1 MRRERGRGKES
12 VGHPSFPHVPA
23 AVTHTVTSPPQLTQA
38 ILERMSRKIGRIGDW
53 NNNSQSGSDRFMSRS
68 RLFKTTSDTNCNLR
82 NGSSGPRIATLRDST
97 QPDPPA
103 RHHVSDD
110 EDEEESGR
118 DQGESWFAGGERRLV
133 LIVSLTSVIYL
144 IRHLQVGYR

>member
-1 MRRERGRGKES
+1 MEQLFAVGDKDEEGEGES

-23 AVTHTVTSPPQLTQA
+23 AVTQTVTSPLQLTQA
-38 ILERMSRKIGRIGDW
+38 ILERMSKKIGRIGDW
-53 NNNSQSGSDRFMSRS
+53 NNNSQSGSDRFVSRIL
-68 RLFKTTSDTNCNLR
+68 LFKATSNPDGDSR
-82 NGSSGPRIATLRDST
+82 HGSSGRRVATLHDAS

-103 RHHVSDD
+103 RHHASDD

-133 LIVSLTSVIYL
+133 FIMSSTSI
-144 IRHLQVGYR
+144 HL

>member
-1 MRRERGRGKES
+1 M
-12 VGHPSFPHVPA
+12 GHPSFPHAPA

-53 NNNSQSGSDRFMSRS
+53 NNNSQSGSDRFMSHI
-68 RLFKTTSDTNCNLR
+68 RLFTATSNANGDPR
-82 NGSSGPRIATLRDST
+82 SGSSGPRIATLRDTS

-103 RHHVSDD
+103 RHHASDD

-118 DQGESWFAGGERRLV
+118 DQAESWFAGGERRLV
-133 LIVSLTSVIYL
+133 FIIS
-144 IRHLQVGYR
+144 